1 MLGDK
6 IKVFRKSKGFTQEE
20 LAIRLNIVRQ
30 TVSKWEK
37 GISVP
42 DAENLQKLADVLEVD
57 VKQLLGVDVD
67 VNIEKPNKELVEQL
81 ARINE
86 QLIIKNRRAKKIWK
100 IVGIVLLSYLIFNI
114 LLIAVNFVAF
124 ESYSMETQVEVQVS
138 DEIII
143 EEIITE

>member
-6 IKVFRKSKGFTQEE
+6 IKVFRKSKGFTQEV

-42 DAENLQKLADVLEVD
+42 DAENLQKLADVLDVD

-67 VNIEKPNKELVEQL
+67 VNVEKPDKELVEQL

-86 QLIIKNRRAKKIWK
+86 QLIIKNRREKRIWK
-100 IVGIVLLSYLIFNI
+100 IVGIVLLGYLIYNI
-114 LLIAVNFVAF
+114 LLIAVSFIAF
-124 ESYSMETQVEVQVS
+124 ESYSTEGQVEVQVS

-143 EEIITE
+143 EEIIIE

>member
-42 DAENLQKLADVLEVD
+42 DAENLQKLADVLDVD

-67 VNIEKPNKELVEQL
+67 VDIEKSNKELVEQL

-86 QLIIKNRRAKKIWK
+86 QLIIKNRREKRIWK

-114 LLIAVNFVAF
+114 LLIEKNCILC
-124 ESYSMETQVEVQVS
+124 YT
-138 DEIII
+138 D
-143 EEIITE
+143 

>member
-1 MLGDK
+1 MLGEK
-6 IKVFRKSKGFTQEE
+6 IKAFRKSKGFTQEE

-42 DAENLQKLADVLEVD
+42 DAENLQKLADVLDVD

-67 VNIEKPNKELVEQL
+67 VDIEKSNKELVEQL

-86 QLIIKNRRAKKIWK
+86 QLIIKNRRAKRIWK

-114 LLIAVNFVAF
+114 LAIAVNFVAF

-143 EEIITE
+143 DEIIIE

>member
-57 VKQLLGVDVD
+57 VGQLLGADVD

-86 QLIIKNRRAKKIWK
+86 QLIIKNRRAKRIWK
-100 IVGIVLLSYLIFNI
+100 IVGIVLLGYLIYNI
-114 LLIAVNFVAF
+114 LLIAVSFIAF
-124 ESYSMETQVEVQVS
+124 ESYSTEGQVEVQVS

-143 EEIITE
+143 EEIIIE

>member
-42 DAENLQKLADVLEVD
+42 DAENLQKLADVLDVD

-67 VNIEKPNKELVEQL
+67 VDIEKSNKELVEQL

-86 QLIIKNRRAKKIWK
+86 QLIIKNRREKRIWK
-100 IVGIVLLSYLIFNI
+100 IVGIVLLGYLIYNI
-114 LLIAVNFVAF
+114 LLIAVSFIAF
-124 ESYSMETQVEVQVS
+124 ESYSTEGQVEVQVS

-143 EEIITE
+143 EEIIIE